1 MATAGVKNC
10 CPGAISAPFL
20 EVVKGCSRLLIDSGK
35 PDTYFVVCM
44 AHDFKCYI
52 ATTIGQR
59 RERPAFITCPLRSRH
74 ALFVGVCFGIYLNGN
89 GTR

>member
-1 MATAGVKNC
+1 MATAGVKC
-10 CPGAISAPFL
+10 CPGAISAHFRSY
-20 EVVKGCSRLLIDSGK
+20 EGVRVCSIDSGK

-59 RERPAFITCPLRSRH
+59 QEASCIYNLSIKITTS